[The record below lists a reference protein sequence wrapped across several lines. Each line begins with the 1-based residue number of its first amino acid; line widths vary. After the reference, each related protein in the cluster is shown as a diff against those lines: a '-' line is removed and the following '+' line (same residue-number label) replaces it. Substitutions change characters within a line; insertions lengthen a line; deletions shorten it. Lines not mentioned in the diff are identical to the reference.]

1 MRKAAAW
8 AVDTAPDTTPSTKD
22 VISSRDHAAP
32 SAFRR
37 NNSFV
42 VIHASFS
49 WYLCDVEYPSERRL
63 PHKVRNE
70 LRDLRTACD
79 RREHGV
85 FIVEGL
91 RTCRDLSESSLHVEL
106 VIVADG
112 ASDEVLSVAD
122 RFPEA
127 TTDVVRCSRKDLDL
141 ITDTATPQDIV
152 ALARIPERRQPGT
165 RLLVLDGLSD
175 PGNVGTI
182 IRTAAWFG
190 VSDIVLHGHG
200 VDPYAPKVVRS
211 AAGALFRSNIIEEL
225 DVMFDG
231 RPILVSEPFGGAPP
245 SQIADL
251 PSWALVIGSEAHGVS
266 DILRKRATQSVTI
279 PGGHGTESLNAAIA
293 ASILLY
299 EATR

>member
-1 MRKAAAW
+1 M
-8 AVDTAPDTTPSTKD
+8 
-22 VISSRDHAAP
+22 
-32 SAFRR
+32 
-37 NNSFV
+37 
-42 VIHASFS
+42 
-49 WYLCDVEYPSERRL
+49 
-63 PHKVRNE
+63 
-70 LRDLRTACD
+70 
-79 RREHGV
+79 
-85 FIVEGL
+85 
-91 RTCRDLSESSLHVEL
+91 
-106 VIVADG
+106 
-112 ASDEVLSVAD
+112 
-122 RFPEA
+122 
-127 TTDVVRCSRKDLDL
+127 
-141 ITDTATPQDIV
+141 TDTATPQDIV
-152 ALARIPERRQPGT
+152 ALARIPERRQPGA